1 MLWKTFIRFCS
12 WQSVSAS
19 SAMDCTQK
27 TKTWRKPSWHLA
39 AVWSLPERQI
49 SVNHNFPQSKGI
61 GHNVA
66 QSQEIGCKCSPLS
79 YYILERRTLTLRT
92 YFFRALCLAFPNE
105 IIPYFFRR
113 AKKRADK
120 SQLFLFTITNY
131 SNIMELPFGW
141 ECACNTSTGGDAM
154 LSIMAYWCFV

>member
-1 MLWKTFIRFCS
+1 MENFYPFLFV
-12 WQSVSAS
+12 QSVSAS
-19 SAMDCTQK
+19 LAADCIQM

-39 AVWSLPERQI
+39 AVLSLPERQI

-92 YFFRALCLAFPNE
+92 YFFRALRLAFPNE
-105 IIPYFFRR
+105 IIPYFLKN
-113 AKKRADK
+113 KKRASFK
-120 SQLFLFTITNY
+120 LAL
-131 SNIMELPFGW
+131 L
-141 ECACNTSTGGDAM
+141 
-154 LSIMAYWCFV
+154 V

>member
-1 MLWKTFIRFCS
+1 MLWKTFIRFCL

-19 SAMDCTQK
+19 LAADCIQM

-39 AVWSLPERQI
+39 VVLSLPERQI

-92 YFFRALCLAFPNE
+92 YFFRALRLAFPNE
-105 IIPYFFRR
+105 IIPYFLKN
-113 AKKRADK
+113 KKEPAL
-120 SQLFLFTITNY
+120 SWLFLFKLPLIL
-131 SNIMELPFGW
+131 SNGLFRLFRCTKHPT
-141 ECACNTSTGGDAM
+141 A
-154 LSIMAYWCFV
+154 V